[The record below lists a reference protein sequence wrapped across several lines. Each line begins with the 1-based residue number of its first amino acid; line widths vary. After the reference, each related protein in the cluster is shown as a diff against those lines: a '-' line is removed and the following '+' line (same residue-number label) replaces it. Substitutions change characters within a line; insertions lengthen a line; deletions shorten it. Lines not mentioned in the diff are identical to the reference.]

1 MNKPARGSLLD
12 IEHLSAAEITGLL
25 KLARRMNPLKP
36 RPLLRGKRVLL
47 LFYEPSTRT
56 RSSFEIAAKEM
67 GAMTTLVLSSG
78 SSIEKGE
85 SLLDTAYTL
94 QAVGAD
100 VMVIRNP
107 YAGAPLLMA
116 THLKVP
122 VINAGDGMH
131 EHPSQALLDAYTI
144 LRHKKTLSGLRVVII
159 GDIYH
164 SRVARSA
171 IHLLSKFGAQVTLC
185 GPPEF
190 LPELATCLAP
200 GLHITRSA
208 EEAVRGADVIMVLR
222 VQKERLAGMKIRL
235 QDYITRY
242 QMTMARVKLAKSD
255 ALVMHPGPII
265 RGLELTWEVAD
276 CPQSVIVEEV
286 HNEYVARRQ
295 QRLLG
300 MDQNCDVQPRARD
313 QASKQTRKPHGVTRD
328 PDDRHA
334 PKYAP
339 VVQLFPICVA
349 VILGLRAQKQEPPH
363 LANQILEVLQIG
375 HHRVRPPQQPPLFLG
390 HQAITDIGHM
400 RHKSDGK
407 NHRAQLVK
415 EEHGCEAAH
424 QLRKVQA
431 PCRAAEAQR
440 EAGRRQD

>member
-12 IEHLSAAEITGLL
+12 IEHLDAAEITSLL

-56 RSSFEIAAKEM
+56 RSSFEIAAKSL

-107 YAGAPLLMA
+107 SAGAPLLMA
-116 THLKVP
+116 KHLNVP

-171 IHLLSKFGAQVTLC
+171 IHLLTKFGAHVTLC

-190 LPELATCLAP
+190 LPDLALSLAP
-200 GLHITRSA
+200 GLHITRTA

-235 QDYITRY
+235 QDYIARY
-242 QMTMARVKLAKSD
+242 QMTMSRLKMAKRD
-255 ALVMHPGPII
+255 AMVMHPGPII

-276 CPQSVIVEEV
+276 CPQSAIVEEV
-286 HNEYVARRQ
+286 KNGVPVRMAILAKAVGKAR
-295 QRLLG
+295 
-300 MDQNCDVQPRARD
+300 
-313 QASKQTRKPHGVTRD
+313 
-328 PDDRHA
+328 
-334 PKYAP
+334 
-339 VVQLFPICVA
+339 
-349 VILGLRAQKQEPPH
+349 
-363 LANQILEVLQIG
+363 
-375 HHRVRPPQQPPLFLG
+375 
-390 HQAITDIGHM
+390 
-400 RHKSDGK
+400 
-407 NHRAQLVK
+407 
-415 EEHGCEAAH
+415 
-424 QLRKVQA
+424 
-431 PCRAAEAQR
+431 
-440 EAGRRQD
+440 